1 MDQIQGTKFIYHT
14 LKVRNHIQPNFLEP
28 RVNKVKFLLKYFR
41 KLGVVE
47 WIYCYCLIFI
57 GVLGGIS
64 ATYSAISAIA
74 HAKFDLP
81 CYLQ

>member
-1 MDQIQGTKFIYHT
+1 MGQIQGNKFSYNIFKVTYH
-14 LKVRNHIQPNFLEP
+14 KFLGP
-28 RVNKVKFLLKYFR
+28 RVNKVKFLLEYFR

-47 WIYCYCLIFI
+47 RIYCYCLIFI